1 MRTRHP
7 VTEPAQVLSG
17 WKDIANY
24 LGKGVRTVQR
34 YEQELA
40 LPVRRPAGRSAGSVV
55 ATKAELDAWI
65 CASPIRETFDRTKP
79 PAVSQCANFAAALKE
94 GIAEMKR
101 LREEMLALRSELKS
115 QLYALRN
122 HVGNLRVETKRDVDV
137 TYPVLKFEP
146 RPRRN
151 LLGIFGA
158 DDLIVSDVDAWQPK
172 AVQSRKLTDSVAALT
187 GTNR

>member
-7 VTEPAQVLSG
+7 VTEPAHVLSG

-65 CASPIRETFDRTKP
+65 CASPIRETFDLTKP
-79 PAVSQCANFAAALKE
+79 QAVSEYASSTAALKE

-101 LREEMLALRSELKS
+101 LRDEMLALRAELKS
-115 QLYALRN
+115 ELYALRN
-122 HVGNLRVETKRDVDV
+122 SVGNLRVEIKREVEV
-137 TYPVLKFEP
+137 TYPSVKFEP
-146 RPRRN
+146 RPHRN
-151 LLGIFGA
+151 LLGIFDA
-158 DDLIVSDVDAWQPK
+158 DDLIVAEVETWPRK
-172 AVQSRKLTDSVAALT
+172 VPAVKLSASAAALT